1 MQAVRMLHDIKNK
14 ISKSGVSPTQMV
26 EDIKAKI
33 FPNFLSKQEVSDI
46 LNFAKNTDLWSN
58 VGSEFWDGRVVNAIT
73 ISKNAPA
80 LGLFLNDVKERI
92 LKTAKESY
100 GIETEIYSD
109 ILALTR
115 WFPGMEQTPHSD
127 NMENTP
133 DHHRHEHREYGI
145 VIYLNNDFEGGITFY
160 PQHKFSITPEP
171 GTLAIHPATTDH
183 MHGVTKVEGAI
194 RYTLTSFLT
203 FDKNKRMQDI

>member
-1 MQAVRMLHDIKNK
+1 MQAVWLLYDTKNK
-14 ISKSGVSPTQMV
+14 ISKSRMPTTQMV
-26 EDIKAKI
+26 EDIKAKV
-33 FPNFLSKQEVSDI
+33 FPNFLSKDEVSSI
-46 LNFAKNTDLWSN
+46 LNFARNTDLWSN
-58 VGSEFWDGRVVNAIT
+58 VGSGVWDGRVINAIT
-73 ISKNAPA
+73 ISKNDPS
-80 LGLFLNDVKERI
+80 LGLFLNNVKERI

-115 WFPGMEQTPHSD
+115 WFPGMEQMPHSD

-133 DHHRHEHREYGI
+133 DHHNHQHREYGI
-145 VIYLNNDFEGGITFY
+145 VIYLNDDFEGGITFY

-171 GTLAIHPATTDH
+171 GKLAIHPASTDH

-194 RYTLTSFLT
+194 RYTMTSFLT
-203 FDKNKRMQDI
+203 FDKTRKMQEF

>member
-1 MQAVRMLHDIKNK
+1 MQAVRMLYDIKDK
-14 ISKSGVSPTQMV
+14 ISKSGVSITQMV
-26 EDIKAKI
+26 EEIKAKE
-33 FPNFLSKQEVSDI
+33 FPNFLTKEETLNI
-46 LNFAKNTDLWSN
+46 LNFAKDTDLWGD
-58 VGSEFWDGRVVNAIT
+58 VGNGFWDGRVINAVT
-73 ISKNAPA
+73 INKNIPD
-80 LGLFLNDVKERI
+80 LGFFLNNVKERI

-133 DHHRHEHREYGI
+133 DHHNHQHREYGI

-160 PQHKFSITPEP
+160 PQHNFSVTPEP
-171 GTLAIHPATTDH
+171 GKLAIHPATTDH
-183 MHGVTKVEGAI
+183 MHGVTKIEGAI

-203 FDKNKRMQDI
+203 FDKSRKMQDF